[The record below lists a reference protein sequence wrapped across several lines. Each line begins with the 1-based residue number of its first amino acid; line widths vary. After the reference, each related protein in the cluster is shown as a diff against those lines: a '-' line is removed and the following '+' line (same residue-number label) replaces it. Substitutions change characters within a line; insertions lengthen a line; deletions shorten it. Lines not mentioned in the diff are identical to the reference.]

1 MFQAGRDWQV
11 MIGFFAALC
20 SAASCLAF
28 QIRNFLFLLIIFLQD
43 RVKDSLKTRKDFL
56 LVFLSVFPGPAS
68 SPCQQLLTVGDFST
82 FFLKKSAFY
91 VFLLLYGHTAYW

>member
-28 QIRNFLFLLIIFLQD
+28 QIRNFLFLLIMFLQD
-43 RVKDSLKTRKDFL
+43 RVEDSLKTRKDFL

-68 SPCQQLLTVGDFST
+68 SPYQLLTVGDFST